1 MKQNRTVSL
10 LFVGVMKRSLARVV
24 LRMRSAVCSHL
35 YVYVCIV
42 FHKILDNLKTGIY
55 DSRGVRN
62 GTRTCKVE
70 RSTSVLVLQSRIRP
84 MCD

>member
-10 LFVGVMKRSLARVV
+10 LLVRVMKRSLARVV

-55 DSRGVRN
+55 DSGGVRN
-62 GTRTCKVE
+62 STRTREVE
-70 RSTSVLVLQSRIRP
+70 RSTSVLVLQRHIRS
-84 MCD
+84 MFD